1 MKLAVVGSKSFKD
14 YEKLKEVLDEYE
26 DVEEIV
32 SGGAVGADSLAEQYA
47 IEHHIPI
54 KIFYPNWSKYGKA
67 AGPIRNKL
75 IIQRADKVVAFW
87 KTGQENRGTASSM
100 RYANSMN
107 KDLKIIMF

>member
-32 SGGAVGADSLAEQYA
+32 SGGAVGADSLAERYA

-54 KIFYPNWSKYGKA
+54 KVFYPNWSKYGKA

-75 IIQRADKVVAFW
+75 IIQRADKVVAFYN
-87 KTGQENRGTASSM
+87 GHSRGTESSM

-107 KDLKIIMF
+107 KDLKIVMF